1 MSKNWDHNLRSRA
14 LEIEAIVC
22 RDYCDE
28 TTDAADL
35 ALDELHSN
43 SNRTNE
49 EVARLVAQRI
59 LQP

>member
-1 MSKNWDHNLRSRA
+1 MKDWRNNLRSRA
-14 LEIEAIVC
+14 FEIEDIVC

-35 ALDELHSN
+35 ALDELHRN

-49 EVARLVAQRI
+49 ELAQLVAQRI